1 MFPAK
6 ATSLAFPVMASEL
19 TMLGWVLSEDTLT
32 TCSPEAP
39 AATKAKSPDTS
50 TELAKPGT
58 ATKDTAVGEKLWTDP
73 AVVPLCPWL
82 VTVTVQVP
90 FAAAKTFSSGAPR
103 LRIERL
109 LEE

>member
-1 MFPAK
+1 MFPAR

-19 TMLGWVLSEDTLT
+19 TTLGWVLSEETLT

-39 AATKAKSPDTS
+39 AATKAKLPDTS

-73 AVVPLCPWL
+73 AVVALCPWL
-82 VTVTVQVP
+82 VTVTVQTP
-90 FAAAKTFSSGAPR
+90 FEPAKTFPSGAPK
-103 LRIERL
+103 LQMERL
-109 LEE
+109 LDE